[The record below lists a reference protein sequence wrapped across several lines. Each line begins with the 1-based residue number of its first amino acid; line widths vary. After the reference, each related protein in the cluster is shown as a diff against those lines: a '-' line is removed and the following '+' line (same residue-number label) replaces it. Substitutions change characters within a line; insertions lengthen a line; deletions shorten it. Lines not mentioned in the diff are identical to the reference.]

1 MELNLSRLFGLPA
14 HPLVVHAVVVLVPLA
29 ALGLILVAVWPASR
43 PHLLWA
49 TVAVAAAA
57 LVFTPLATSSG
68 EALEE
73 QVHETAAVEHHAE
86 LGDAMTA
93 FSVALFAG
101 AAGVG
106 GLELVRRRR
115 RRRRAGT
122 TGEHWSELR
131 AVTLGVSVFAVVV
144 AVAATVQVAYVGHTG
159 ASATWESVQSG
170 P

>member
-14 HPLVVHAVVVLVPLA
+14 HPLIVHAVVVLVPLA
-29 ALGLILVAVWPASR
+29 AIGLIVVAVWPASR
-43 PHLLWA
+43 PHLLVA
-49 TVAVAAAA
+49 TVLVATAA

-73 QVHETAAVEHHAE
+73 QVHETAAVQHHAE

-106 GLELVRRRR
+106 GLEFVRRRR
-115 RRRRAGT
+115 QRAGAT
-122 TGEHWSELR
+122 DAHWSDSR
-131 AVTLGVSVFAVVV
+131 AVAIGVSAFAVVV

-170 P
+170 R